1 MRETRRV
8 YINLVTRADYVDHFS
23 QALDVIKGT
32 VNRLHEEVQELRELI
47 NLLAELA
54 ADDTVGQDID
64 RASAEPPA
72 PPVSSP
78 APTVPSSPAIAVEL
92 PVAQPVQHARRLSN
106 REQLALARQRARDW
120 AARELTRSNNRHHSA

>member
-23 QALDVIKGT
+23 QALDVIEGT

-72 PPVSSP
+72 PSVSSP
-78 APTVPSSPAIAVEL
+78 APTVPSSPSIAVEL

-106 REQLALARQRARDW
+106 REQLALARQQARDW
-120 AARELTRSNNRHHSA
+120 AARELTHSNNRHHPP

>member
-23 QALDVIKGT
+23 QALDVIEGT

-72 PPVSSP
+72 PSVPSP
-78 APTVPSSPAIAVEL
+78 ASTVPSSPAIAVEL

>member
-23 QALDVIKGT
+23 QELDVIEGT

-72 PPVSSP
+72 PSVSSP